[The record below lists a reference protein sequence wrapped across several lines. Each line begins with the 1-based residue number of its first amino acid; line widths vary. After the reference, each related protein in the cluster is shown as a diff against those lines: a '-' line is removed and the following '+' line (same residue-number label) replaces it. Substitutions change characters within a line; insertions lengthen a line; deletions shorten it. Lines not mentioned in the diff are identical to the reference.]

1 MSSMYTTSA
10 NYIITNSKFVKTMT
24 EKNSDLEASIKL
36 FDAKFE
42 GFTEAWN
49 SSNAIAVKN
58 KIENIKT
65 NLEKAKNSLT
75 TVYNK
80 IDRTTTN
87 IEIADSENF

>member
-1 MSSMYTTSA
+1 MNNRLSPDEMA
-10 NYIITNSKFVKTMT
+10 KELEEARNKIN
-24 EKNSDLEASIKL
+24 DLEASIKL

-42 GFTEAWN
+42 SFSEAWN

-87 IEIADSENF
+87 IEVADSENF

>member
-1 MSSMYTTSA
+1 MNNRLSPDEMA
-10 NYIITNSKFVKTMT
+10 KELEEARNKIN
-24 EKNSDLEASIKL
+24 DLEASIKL

-42 GFTEAWN
+42 GFSEAWN

-87 IEIADSENF
+87 IEVADSENF